1 MSSRS
6 EVKTCDLCCHEP
18 AAWVVS
24 ECGHLSCLSCAA
36 RLRILYEQKECPV
49 CRLELEQVRAKLSH
63 RGPTSLDYSLAVL

>member
-36 RLRILYEQKECPV
+36 RLRILCEQKECPV
-49 CRLELEQVRAKLSH
+49 CRQELEQVRAKLSH
-63 RGPTSLDYSLAVL
+63 RGPTSLDCSLAVL